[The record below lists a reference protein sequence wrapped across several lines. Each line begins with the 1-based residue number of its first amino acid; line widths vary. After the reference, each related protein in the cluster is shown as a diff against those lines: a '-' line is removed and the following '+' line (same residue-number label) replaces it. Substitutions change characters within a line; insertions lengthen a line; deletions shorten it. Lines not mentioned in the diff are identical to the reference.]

1 MRESVVKLLSK
12 DVEAAADVAVELHN
26 KKKIVRENV
35 MKILIEYK
43 LEKYTKLVQEALQE
57 SKMNLSQENS
67 RFISNGGRKDRRTM
81 CTYFN

>member
-57 SKMNLSQENS
+57 SKNESFTGKFS
-67 RFISNGGRKDRRTM
+67 FYFKRRKKR
-81 CTYFN
+81 

>member
-43 LEKYTKLVQEALQE
+43 LEKYTKIVQEALQE

-67 RFISNGGRKDRRTM
+67 H
-81 CTYFN
+81 YVHV

>member
-12 DVEAAADVAVELHN
+12 DVEAAADVVVELHN

-43 LEKYTKLVQEALQE
+43 LEKYTKIVQEALQE

-67 RFISNGGRKDRRTM
+67 RFIQTEEEK
-81 CTYFN
+81 

>member
-12 DVEAAADVAVELHN
+12 DVEVAADVAVELHN

-57 SKMNLSQENS
+57 SKMNLSGKFS
-67 RFISNGGRKDRRTM
+67 FYFKRRKKR
-81 CTYFN
+81 

>member
-12 DVEAAADVAVELHN
+12 DVEVCRDVAVELHN

-67 RFISNGGRKDRRTM
+67 RFYFKRRKKR
-81 CTYFN
+81 

>member
-1 MRESVVKLLSK
+1 
-12 DVEAAADVAVELHN
+12 
-26 KKKIVRENV
+26 

-81 CTYFN
+81 HVF